1 MEEHI
6 GSRIYKIRKHF
17 NLSMEKFGKQIG
29 ISKGSINNIEK
40 GTTNPSSQTINSI
53 CREFNVDYAWL
64 TQGVGEDIFIS
75 ISESKIDQI
84 MEDYGLTEKER
95 PLVRGYL
102 EAPEEVRQQVADYL
116 NSIVEREIARRE
128 KEKSNKKLTCYSLF
142 YDSIGSF

>member
-1 MEEHI
+1 MEETI
-6 GSRIYKIRKHF
+6 GQRINVVRKKL
-17 NLSMEKFGKQIG
+17 NLTLEKFGEKIG
-29 ISKGSINNIEK
+29 ISKVSVRAIEK
-40 GTTNPSSQTINSI
+40 GINNPSEQTIKLI
-53 CREFNVDYAWL
+53 CSVYNVDYAWL

-75 ISESKIDQI
+75 IPESKIDQI

-128 KEKSNKKLTCYSLF
+128 KEKSNKK
-142 YDSIGSF
+142 

>member
-75 ISESKIDQI
+75 IPESKIDQI

-102 EAPEEVRQQVADYL
+102 EAPEEVRQQVANYL

-128 KEKSNKKLTCYSLF
+128 KEKSNKK
-142 YDSIGSF
+142 

>member
-1 MEEHI
+1 
-6 GSRIYKIRKHF
+6 
-17 NLSMEKFGKQIG
+17 MEKFGKQIG

-75 ISESKIDQI
+75 IPESKIDQI

-128 KEKSNKKLTCYSLF
+128 KEKSNKK
-142 YDSIGSF
+142 

>member
-1 MEEHI
+1 MEETI
-6 GSRIYKIRKHF
+6 GQRINVVRKKL
-17 NLSMEKFGKQIG
+17 NLTLEKFGEKIG
-29 ISKGSINNIEK
+29 ISKVSVRAIEK
-40 GTTNPSSQTINSI
+40 GINNPSEQTIKLI
-53 CREFNVDYAWL
+53 CSVYNVDYVWL

-75 ISESKIDQI
+75 IPESKIDQI

-128 KEKSNKKLTCYSLF
+128 KEKNNK
-142 YDSIGSF
+142 

>member
-1 MEEHI
+1 MEETI
-6 GSRIYKIRKHF
+6 GQRINVVRKKL
-17 NLSMEKFGKQIG
+17 NLTLEKFGEKIG
-29 ISKGSINNIEK
+29 ISKVSVRAIEK
-40 GTTNPSSQTINSI
+40 GINNPSEQTIKLI
-53 CREFNVDYAWL
+53 CSVYNVDYAWL

-75 ISESKIDQI
+75 IPESKIDQI

-128 KEKSNKKLTCYSLF
+128 KEKSSKK
-142 YDSIGSF
+142 

>member
-1 MEEHI
+1 MKIVEEHI

-75 ISESKIDQI
+75 IPESKIDQI

-128 KEKSNKKLTCYSLF
+128 KSSRRKLK
-142 YDSIGSF
+142 

>member
-1 MEEHI
+1 MEETI
-6 GSRIYKIRKHF
+6 GQRINVVRKKL
-17 NLSMEKFGKQIG
+17 NLTLEKFGEKIG
-29 ISKGSINNIEK
+29 ISKVSVRAIEK
-40 GTTNPSSQTINSI
+40 GINNPSEQTIKLI
-53 CREFNVDYAWL
+53 CSVYNVDYAWL

-75 ISESKIDQI
+75 IPESKIDQI

-128 KEKSNKKLTCYSLF
+128 KEKKNK
-142 YDSIGSF
+142 

>member
-1 MEEHI
+1 MKIVEEHI

-40 GTTNPSSQTINSI
+40 GTTNPSSQTVNSI

-75 ISESKIDQI
+75 IPESKIDQI

-128 KEKSNKKLTCYSLF
+128 KEKSNKK
-142 YDSIGSF
+142 

>member
-1 MEEHI
+1 MEETI
-6 GSRIYKIRKHF
+6 GQRINVVRKKL
-17 NLSMEKFGKQIG
+17 NLTLEKFGEKIG
-29 ISKGSINNIEK
+29 ISKVSVRAIEK
-40 GTTNPSSQTINSI
+40 GINNPSEQTIKLI
-53 CREFNVDYAWL
+53 CSVYNVGYVWL

-75 ISESKIDQI
+75 IPESKIDQI

-128 KEKSNKKLTCYSLF
+128 KEKSNKK
-142 YDSIGSF
+142 

>member
-1 MEEHI
+1 MEETI
-6 GSRIYKIRKHF
+6 GQRINVVRKKL
-17 NLSMEKFGKQIG
+17 NLTLEKFGEKIG
-29 ISKGSINNIEK
+29 ISKVSVRAIEK
-40 GTTNPSSQTINSI
+40 GINNPSEQTIKLI
-53 CREFNVDYAWL
+53 CSVYNVDYVWL

-75 ISESKIDQI
+75 IPESKIDQI

-128 KEKSNKKLTCYSLF
+128 KEKSNKK
-142 YDSIGSF
+142 

>member
-1 MEEHI
+1 MEETI
-6 GSRIYKIRKHF
+6 GQRINVVRKKL
-17 NLSMEKFGKQIG
+17 NLTLEKFGEKIG
-29 ISKGSINNIEK
+29 ISKVSVRAIEK
-40 GTTNPSSQTINSI
+40 GINNPSEQTIKLI
-53 CREFNVDYAWL
+53 CSVYNVDYAWL

-75 ISESKIDQI
+75 IPESKIDQI

-128 KEKSNKKLTCYSLF
+128 KEKNNKYNVIKLS
-142 YDSIGSF
+142 

>member
-1 MEEHI
+1 MEETI
-6 GSRIYKIRKHF
+6 GQRINVVRKKL
-17 NLSMEKFGKQIG
+17 NLTLEKFGEKIG
-29 ISKGSINNIEK
+29 ISKVSVRAIEK
-40 GTTNPSSQTINSI
+40 GINNPSEQTIKLI
-53 CREFNVDYAWL
+53 CSVYNVDYAWL

-75 ISESKIDQI
+75 IPESKIDQI

-128 KEKSNKKLTCYSLF
+128 KEKSNNK
-142 YDSIGSF
+142 